1 MMIPPKGRVNPKIKS
16 VKIMPEPLKR
26 RIPMAKA
33 AIVEITSDTGTTA
46 STMKVLDP
54 RSAAIFATLNASIK
68 LPHCGSE
75 GHSRPFGMVFEGYSA
90 VMNILI
96 KGNTVNAINVNKK
109 SLPTNNS
116 LFDGFISMSPGLT
129 AELAE

>member
-1 MMIPPKGRVNPKIKS
+1 
-16 VKIMPEPLKR
+16 
-26 RIPMAKA
+26 
-33 AIVEITSDTGTTA
+33 
-46 STMKVLDP
+46 
-54 RSAAIFATLNASIK
+54 
-68 LPHCGSE
+68 
-75 GHSRPFGMVFEGYSA
+75 MVFEGYSA